1 MPGLIGLR
9 GQCAEHLPEFV
20 TRFYPLLHAMHIF
33 RDPIPLS
40 LNLVFTSER
49 STTLHFVC
57 CTAVLEK
64 DPVGSKVLKS
74 YVSVSNSEIKAEKE
88 QPDHEV
94 ILKELVPFTQL
105 VKVRRGQLVLALPN
119 IRFS

>member
-49 STTLHFVC
+49 STRLHFVC

-64 DPVGSKVLKS
+64 DPVGSKVLERNVC
-74 YVSVSNSEIKAEKE
+74 VSSSEIKAEKNNL
-88 QPDHEV
+88 
-94 ILKELVPFTQL
+94 ILKIYFLGT
-105 VKVRRGQLVLALPN
+105 RN
-119 IRFS
+119 ILFQSHQRST

>member
-1 MPGLIGLR
+1 MEEVYTEIKVPSRLESFALIR

-49 STTLHFVC
+49 STTLHFVW

-64 DPVGSKVLKS
+64 DPVGSKVLES
-74 YVSVSNSEIKAEKE
+74 YVSVSNSEITAEKE
-88 QPDHEV
+88 QPDRE
-94 ILKELVPFTQL
+94 LKKLTCTISSSCL
-105 VKVRRGQLVLALPN
+105 
-119 IRFS
+119 

>member
-1 MPGLIGLR
+1 MFLIS
-9 GQCAEHLPEFV
+9 
-20 TRFYPLLHAMHIF
+20 Y
-33 RDPIPLS
+33 S
-40 LNLVFTSER
+40 
-49 STTLHFVC
+49 
-57 CTAVLEK
+57 VLEK
-64 DPVGSKVLKS
+64 DPVGSKVLERN
-74 YVSVSNSEIKAEKE
+74 VCVSNSEIKAEKE